1 MTDRFDL
8 EQKIMD
14 CSRVVEDLELL
25 FGRTCEEQMDL
36 NEVTNITLGLK
47 VLYSHRFQELFD
59 TFEAL
64 IRERKF
70 ISAPMAEGFDE
81 EEIPAFLRKPGG
93 TE

>member
-1 MTDRFDL
+1 MADRFEL

-14 CSRVVEDLELL
+14 CWQVVQDLDLM
-25 FGRTCEEQMDL
+25 FSRTCEDQMDL
-36 NEVTNITLGLK
+36 NDVTNLALGLK
-47 VLYSHRFQELFD
+47 TLYQHRFEDLFD

-70 ISAPMAEGFDE
+70 ISAPIAEGFDE